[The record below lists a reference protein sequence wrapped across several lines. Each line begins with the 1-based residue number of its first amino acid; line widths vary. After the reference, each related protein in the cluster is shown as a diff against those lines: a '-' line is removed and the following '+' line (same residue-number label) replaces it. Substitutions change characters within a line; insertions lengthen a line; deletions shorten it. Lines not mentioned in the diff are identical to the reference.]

1 MANSKVVITEG
12 TGTNIDT
19 RTTTT
24 DGDHRQVVVLG
35 DPSTDAGIAAVSAT
49 EGISVAIKSDSSLT
63 PKFAKIDASTSGDNT
78 IVAAVASKK
87 IRVVSGILVS
97 SGTVNIRF
105 ESGASG
111 TALTGQMNLVANTG
125 FIIPFVPIGNF
136 ETASATLLNLELSA
150 GVSVDGWITY
160 VEV

>member
-1 MANSKVVITEG
+1 MANSVVKITEG

-35 DPSTDAGIAAVSAT
+35 DPATDAGVAPVDVVKGVAVFNN
-49 EGISVAIKSDSSLT
+49 ET
-63 PKFAKIDASTSGDNT
+63 PKFAVIDASSSGDNT
-78 IVAAVASKK
+78 IVAAVSGKK

-97 SGTVNIRF
+97 GGTVNVRF
-105 ESGASG
+105 ESGAAG

-136 ETASATLLNLELSA
+136 ETATNTLLNLELSA
-150 GVSVDGWITY
+150 GVAVDGWITY
-160 VEV
+160 VEVD